1 MRGRLKL
8 LLLLWLSGSIVWCL
22 RIQSLPPCPHRS
34 ASEPAHRRPTSAHRR
49 ACPSTLSLL
58 HPGTRLQLKQRADVG
73 EGGASAE
80 AVSAVVATT
89 SAGGDADI
97 PDDPA
102 SASSSTGP
110 TQGLDALLAS
120 PRAGFLALNA
130 VAVLWGTQ
138 HVIIKQALS
147 SPQYGSAS
155 LLNFWRFFLS
165 AALFSPA
172 LLRLLQRDEG
182 RVTEAESEGDS
193 DNDEVREGK
202 DENTATTTI
211 DTNTVSARTR
221 TLRAG
226 AELGLYTFLGF
237 GFQAIG
243 LETTTASR
251 SAFLLYLNVKFVPF
265 LAALLLGR
273 RISPV
278 TWRSAAL
285 ALAGTCL
292 LSTDGGP
299 ATIGDLWC
307 ACAAVA
313 SAMFILRLEAL
324 SKSTDAA
331 ELNAVSAFCVAVLCG
346 VWVGGDLIFGQT
358 LGVDLGTGG
367 TVERLLA
374 PLRDPAPVIYLGLVT
389 TALCTYLQTLGQRV
403 IPAERAAV
411 IYSADPVYG
420 AFFSWLLLG
429 EKLGPQGFC
438 GAGLILLGIYVSNS
452 GGGEKSDSGE
462 GAGTVNAE
470 TVGAGAVRI
479 VE

>member
-1 MRGRLKL
+1 VCIVAANTTTTTTTT
-8 LLLLWLSGSIVWCL
+8 STTSTTTSI
-22 RIQSLPPCPHRS
+22 
-34 ASEPAHRRPTSAHRR
+34 T
-49 ACPSTLSLL
+49 
-58 HPGTRLQLKQRADVG
+58 
-73 EGGASAE
+73 
-80 AVSAVVATT
+80 ATT
-89 SAGGDADI
+89 ITTTTIALT
-97 PDDPA
+97 DP
-102 SASSSTGP
+102 
-110 TQGLDALLAS
+110 Q
-120 PRAGFLALNA
+120 
-130 VAVLWGTQ
+130 
-138 HVIIKQALS
+138 
-147 SPQYGSAS
+147 
-155 LLNFWRFFLS
+155 
-165 AALFSPA
+165 
-172 LLRLLQRDEG
+172 QRDEG
-182 RVTEAESEGDS
+182 RVTEAESEGESDS
-193 DNDEVREGK
+193 DGVREG
-202 DENTATTTI
+202 DEDTATTTI

-226 AELGLYTFLGF
+226 AELGLDTVLGF
-237 GFQAIG
+237 GVQAIG

-331 ELNAVSAFCVAVLCG
+331 ELNAVSALCVAVLCG

-358 LGVDLGTGG
+358 LGTGNLGTVG

-389 TALCTYLQTLGQRV
+389 TALCTYLQTLGQRL

-429 EKLGPQGFC
+429 EQLGPQGFF

-470 TVGAGAVRI
+470 TVGAGAVRT